1 MLCVPQL
8 LTLNSGFEYFYLR
21 ARGPPV
27 PATDACTDETWMAIP
42 IATDRSRRRALVL
55 QSDVCFNAR
64 WTLNRYPGPKILH
77 SHSRHRKRLY
87 RYR

>member
-21 ARGPPV
+21 ATDL
-27 PATDACTDETWMAIP
+27 PATDETWTA
-42 IATDRSRRRALVL
+42 IATDRRRRRALVL

-64 WTLNRYPGPKILH
+64 WTLNR
-77 SHSRHRKRLY
+77 
-87 RYR
+87 

>member
-27 PATDACTDETWMAIP
+27 PAEALPRTHARTKRGRRSPP
-42 IATDRSRRRALVL
+42 IGAAG
-55 QSDVCFNAR
+55 AR
-64 WTLNRYPGPKILH
+64 WSYKVMFALMRVGP
-77 SHSRHRKRLY
+77 
-87 RYR
+87 

>member
-21 ARGPPV
+21 ARGAADL
-27 PATDACTDETWMAIP
+27 PAPWATDETWTA
-42 IATDRSRRRALVL
+42 IATDRRRRRALVL

-64 WTLNRYPGPKILH
+64 WTLNR
-77 SHSRHRKRLY
+77 
-87 RYR
+87 

>member
-1 MLCVPQL
+1 VLCVPQL

-27 PATDACTDETWMAIP
+27 PATDACTDETWMAI
-42 IATDRSRRRALVL
+42 ATDRRRRRALVL